1 MGVSQSPGVFSDEAL
16 PIDDKLCL
24 FLQLQTFLIFL
35 ITFLFSQ
42 TSPLCLVWIKLLKL
56 TTLPYYFYLF
66 SFSSLGLR
74 FFSSMC
80 SQMLLPMSKQLNS
93 NIAKETS

>member
-66 SFSSLGLR
+66 SFSKNATISFHPECL
-74 FFSSMC
+74 
-80 SQMLLPMSKQLNS
+80 
-93 NIAKETS
+93 ETVFPSGTSTVV